1 MKQVY
6 ACKIVE
12 EGKSRWFPF
21 NKETGLPELYASEEL
36 LKQYMEDTMAELK
49 DSQKRALAL
58 DKRLNELLN
67 SLNSLTKEEQ
77 EELDNIDEMFIIDHK
92 VIPTSYDIISIDIL

>member
-21 NKETGLPELYASEEL
+21 NKETGLPELYASKEM
-36 LKQYMEDTMAELK
+36 LKQYMEDTMAKLK
-49 DSQKRALAL
+49 DSQKRALTL
-58 DKRLNELLN
+58 DKRLDELLN

-77 EELDNIDEMFIIDHK
+77 EELDNIDEGFIIDYK